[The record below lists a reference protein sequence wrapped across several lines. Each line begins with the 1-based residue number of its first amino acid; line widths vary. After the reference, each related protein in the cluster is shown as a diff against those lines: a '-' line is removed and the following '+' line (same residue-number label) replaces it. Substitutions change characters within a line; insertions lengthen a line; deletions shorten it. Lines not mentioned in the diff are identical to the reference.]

1 MLDLSLRFWRGRSDV
16 RSMFTISPVTTS
28 LDSNS
33 SQIFSLS
40 SSPSPIILPRF
51 FAVLFSSRHLIA
63 DHLGWFTDSAD
74 EPRNIE
80 QIVAAHGG
88 RVRRGVALSDGEGG
102 ETLEI
107 EGAEEISYETVEKKT
122 RDDA

>member
-1 MLDLSLRFWRGRSDV
+1 
-16 RSMFTISPVTTS
+16 
-28 LDSNS
+28 
-33 SQIFSLS
+33 
-40 SSPSPIILPRF
+40 
-51 FAVLFSSRHLIA
+51 LFSSRHLIA